1 MGGYVGGDG
10 QESFGAKRSL
20 ASLPG
25 QFDAPRHDL
34 KTFTRFANL
43 YTSCRNAPTGK
54 SDMTNSNQP
63 EKSGVA
69 VAQMS
74 VRVTSVNASSQAK
87 FFSELAR
94 RVAESQD
101 KAAFEEIFD
110 YFGPRLKAYLLRLG
124 AQGGQ
129 AEELVQEV
137 MITLWQKANLFDPS
151 KSSLSTWLFRVARNR
166 HIDSLRREKR
176 GELDE
181 DDPYLQPQGE
191 VDAGEQMDS
200 EQRDERVRECL
211 KALPEEQLSL
221 VRLAFF
227 KGLSHSQIAEE
238 TNLPLGT
245 VKSRIRLAFSRLRRG
260 LETEPGIDLE

>member
-1 MGGYVGGDG
+1 MTIINQSDKPAVP
-10 QESFGAKRSL
+10 AKNR
-20 ASLPG
+20 
-25 QFDAPRHDL
+25 
-34 KTFTRFANL
+34 
-43 YTSCRNAPTGK
+43 
-54 SDMTNSNQP
+54 
-63 EKSGVA
+63 GVA
-69 VAQMS
+69 KAGM
-74 VRVTSVNASSQAK
+74 TSQAK
-87 FFSELAR
+87 IFSRLAK

-110 YFGPRLKAYLLRLG
+110 YFAPRLKAYLLRLG

-166 HIDSLRREKR
+166 HIDSMRREKR
-176 GELDE
+176 GELDK

-191 VDAGEQMDS
+191 VDAGEQVDADR
-200 EQRDERVRECL
+200 RDERVRECL
-211 KALPEEQLSL
+211 KALPEEQLFL

-238 TNLPLGT
+238 TDLPLGT

-260 LETEPGIDLE
+260 LESDPNIDLD